1 LWIGLNIN
9 KSLLSKIAR
18 VLESK
23 KVWSVNFLN
32 IIQLVRFI
40 VGGTWIY
47 HGLFPKLLQIAP
59 LEQAMAG
66 SLGFNE
72 EITYLLIKSA
82 GIGEILFGVVF
93 ICFYR
98 NKVVQLL
105 NIAGLL
111 ALLVFAGFM
120 TPTVLVEAF
129 NPVTT
134 NIPLLLLSYILLQNT
149 AVAVQSQSRAK

>member
-1 LWIGLNIN
+1 MAGYWHRNLIFGVQIL
-9 KSLLSKIAR
+9 
-18 VLESK
+18 
-23 KVWSVNFLN
+23 LN
-32 IIQLVRFI
+32 IIQLARFV

-59 LEQAMAG
+59 LEQAMTG

-82 GIGEILFGVVF
+82 GIGEILFGMVF
-93 ICFYR
+93 IYLYR
-98 NKVVQLL
+98 NKMVQLL
-105 NIAGLL
+105 NITGLL
-111 ALLVFAGFM
+111 ALLVFAGLM

-134 NIPLLLLSYILLQNT
+134 NIPLLLLGYILLQNT
-149 AVAVQSQSRAK
+149 AVASQSQSTAK